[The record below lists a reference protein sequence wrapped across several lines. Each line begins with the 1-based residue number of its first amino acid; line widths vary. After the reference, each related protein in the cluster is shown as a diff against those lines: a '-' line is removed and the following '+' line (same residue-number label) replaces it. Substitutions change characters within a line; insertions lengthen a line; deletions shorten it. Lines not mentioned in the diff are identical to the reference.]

1 MNVAEKYADGARAGE
16 NTTDGS
22 ALTAGEEAEEGW
34 KAELKFAY
42 AALALL
48 CAASGIF
55 TSMAPL
61 LIFGLIAAAAL
72 LMLIMK
78 LIPRKA
84 AGLLL
89 LCGLPCIC
97 YLVMALLAM

>member
-1 MNVAEKYADGARAGE
+1 
-16 NTTDGS
+16 
-22 ALTAGEEAEEGW
+22 
-34 KAELKFAY
+34 
-42 AALALL
+42 
-48 CAASGIF
+48 
-55 TSMAPL
+55 MAPL

-84 AGLLL
+84 ASLLL
-89 LCGLPCIC
+89 LCGLPCVC